1 MIGFLK
7 TSPKVSF
14 TADKKT
20 FTDLGGGTAVVVKV
34 RVCELR
40 LHRLTAS
47 FSEGVG
53 PAFSIHQTLLG
64 HSMWVASK
72 NLASLNKGGE

>member
-34 RVCELR
+34 RVCESR

-47 FSEGVG
+47 FSEGWD
-53 PAFSIHQTLLG
+53 LLSQPFTG
-64 HSMWVASK
+64 
-72 NLASLNKGGE
+72 SLDVGGE